1 MSLKRGVTGHCPRRA
16 DILSALGVQC
26 SQEPES
32 DEGHPK
38 RTGCPRAFP
47 WAVTAGRCPDAP
59 PITTGRPFLYAR
71 GSLPCYCL
79 SMALDATTRRRWLG
93 ALVLLAALGMLIG
106 GETVLKGKLQNLAFI
121 LYWLVCF
128 VFTGLAMLIA
138 FLDARAL
145 QIKIRQEERDLFAR
159 TLKQIETEAKA
170 KPRRPSRSRGRS

>member
-1 MSLKRGVTGHCPRRA
+1 
-16 DILSALGVQC
+16 
-26 SQEPES
+26 
-32 DEGHPK
+32 
-38 RTGCPRAFP
+38 
-47 WAVTAGRCPDAP
+47 
-59 PITTGRPFLYAR
+59 
-71 GSLPCYCL
+71 
-79 SMALDATTRRRWLG
+79 MALDATTRRRWLG

-145 QIKIRQEERDLFAR
+145 QIKIRQEEHDLFAK

-170 KPRRPSRSRGRS
+170 TPRRPGRSRGRS